1 VAWGAYVVL
10 LVPVMGVVHAGVQAT
25 ADRYSYLPSMGLAL
39 VIGAGLG
46 AATRALQTGRLRVS
60 LARLGL
66 VAAAAWILS
75 LGVLTWRQ
83 TGVWRDN
90 ATLWTHA
97 VGASPGCALCRTNLG
112 VELLARGQAGAALGQ
127 FERALATRPESTKAH
142 GNLGRALA
150 ALGRHGEAVPHYE
163 RMLQRYPGHIDVRV
177 RLAQSLVALRRLP
190 EAVEQVRVAVHVVPA
205 AEAID
210 DFQRRV
216 AADPGAV
223 VARLG
228 LAVALRAAGR
238 IEDARAAHEALR
250 AADPEL
256 AAEAG
261 PGFDQ
266 ILAAGQPAP

>member
-1 VAWGAYVVL
+1 
-10 LVPVMGVVHAGVQAT
+10 
-25 ADRYSYLPSMGLAL
+25 
-39 VIGAGLG
+39 
-46 AATRALQTGRLRVS
+46 
-60 LARLGL
+60 
-66 VAAAAWILS
+66 
-75 LGVLTWRQ
+75 
-83 TGVWRDN
+83 
-90 ATLWTHA
+90 
-97 VGASPGCALCRTNLG
+97 
-112 VELLARGQAGAALGQ
+112 
-127 FERALATRPESTKAH
+127 
-142 GNLGRALA
+142 
-150 ALGRHGEAVPHYE
+150 
-163 RMLQRYPGHIDVRV
+163 MLQRYPGHIDVRV